1 MKEQNIEILKNN
13 MDEFQFLF
21 LYFTNRKLP
30 ANNESVKFKNELYSS
45 ERDKSYRFYKKISS
59 IYSIEVDD
67 L

>member
-1 MKEQNIEILKNN
+1 MKEQNIEIIKNS

-30 ANNESVKFKNELYSS
+30 NKDEALKFKNELYLS
-45 ERDKSYRFYKKISS
+45 EREKSYRFFKKISS

-67 L
+67 I